1 MSRVSLKWFADDFK
15 KIVDYLKTST
25 SGSVTVKLNHSV
37 LSFFAG
43 SPLEELVEEMAM
55 MKASAASSLN
65 LRFDRIV
72 QQYDQEKNTYKISD
86 FVKTCEMIH
95 TLSASP
101 IKCGMTI
108 LNIGSSDP
116 GTYVEDVLQHFLV

>member
-1 MSRVSLKWFADDFK
+1 MIRRPDDFK

-37 LSFFAG
+37 LFFFAG
-43 SPLEELVEEMAM
+43 SPLEALVEEMAM
-55 MKASAASSLN
+55 MKASTGCSLN
-65 LRFDRIV
+65 LGFVRIV